1 MPASVNPEL
10 KPNLAEL
17 KSHLDT
23 TARLTKQMVPVVN
36 LSTLRPKSSAGS
48 RRHQSGRLL
57 HMRVCHSTGLRQNM
71 VLQIQ
76 DVPIARSPCAEDE
89 QEHDHHEHDMPAAPV
104 PKNIIDRT
112 SLLKAGNVHVQETLD
127 ERKTGE
133 RLDAGLLVLARHHPP
148 TCCQATEADPKIR
161 MACSN
166 RKVVTSVPR
175 VLKQDA

>member
-112 SLLKAGNVHVQETLD
+112 SLLKAGNVHVE
-127 ERKTGE
+127 E
-133 RLDAGLLVLARHHPP
+133 
-148 TCCQATEADPKIR
+148 TEADPKIR

-166 RKVVTSVPR
+166 RKVVTSVHHLLASHGA
-175 VLKQDA
+175 VGIHLLV

>member
-127 ERKTGE
+127 ERKTGDLMQVCWFLRAIILQPAAKQP
-133 RLDAGLLVLARHHPP
+133 RL
-148 TCCQATEADPKIR
+148 IR
-161 MACSN
+161 RFGWRAPIGRSSQVC
-166 RKVVTSVPR
+166 
-175 VLKQDA
+175 LEF